1 MSDTKFNPSIPFRV
15 HENTPI
21 PCDRDLVINRL
32 YETQVDIQLLVHL
45 IRCDPE
51 PTLPLAALRYVEAAK
66 CMLELV
72 MPSFRRH

>member
-21 PCDRDLVINRL
+21 PCDRDLVIDRL
-32 YETQVDIQLLVHL
+32 YETQVDLQLLVHL

-66 CMLELV
+66 FMLELV